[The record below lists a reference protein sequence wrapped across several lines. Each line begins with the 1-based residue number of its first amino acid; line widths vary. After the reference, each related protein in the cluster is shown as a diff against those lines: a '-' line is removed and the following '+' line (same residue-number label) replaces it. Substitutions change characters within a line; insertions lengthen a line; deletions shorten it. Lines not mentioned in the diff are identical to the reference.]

1 MSDRGALAAQR
12 RHVQLSLCI
21 WGTAYVWEWGARVVS
36 IIISK
41 PNRVKKAV
49 ISRVTLGGYH
59 PMFSKSRT
67 HKLTLNADF
76 FSLRPNWSSILGI
89 IAINVEH
96 LSSIDF
102 FSHNDMDMMEIGN
115 GNLTIEE
122 ERTHFAAWAFLKSP
136 ILLGTNVSGIRIR
149 LSNFIYLFGF

>member
-12 RHVQLSLCI
+12 RHVQLDLCI

-49 ISRVTLGGYH
+49 ISRVTLGGYR

-67 HKLTLNADF
+67 QKLTLNADF
-76 FSLRPNWSSILGI
+76 YF
-89 IAINVEH
+89 
-96 LSSIDF
+96 
-102 FSHNDMDMMEIGN
+102 
-115 GNLTIEE
+115 IE
-122 ERTHFAAWAFLKSP
+122 A
-136 ILLGTNVSGIRIR
+136 
-149 LSNFIYLFGF
+149 

>member
-1 MSDRGALAAQR
+1 ML
-12 RHVQLSLCI
+12 I
-21 WGTAYVWEWGARVVS
+21 
-36 IIISK
+36 
-41 PNRVKKAV
+41 
-49 ISRVTLGGYH
+49 
-59 PMFSKSRT
+59 
-67 HKLTLNADF
+67 F

-149 LSNFIYLFGF
+149 LSKFIYLFSFCSWVISRRTKWLSYEMRTFWHSTKTRS